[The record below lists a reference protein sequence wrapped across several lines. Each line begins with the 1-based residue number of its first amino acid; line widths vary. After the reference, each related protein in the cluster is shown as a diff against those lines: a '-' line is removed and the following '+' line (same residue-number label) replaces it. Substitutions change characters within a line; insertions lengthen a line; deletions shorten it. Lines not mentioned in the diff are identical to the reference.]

1 MAKRNVYAKIAA
13 MFDVA
18 LDEQFKIYE
27 SDVDGVS
34 GYYKFTEENGLVYC
48 ATPEDE
54 TATWVKAE
62 EVEQGILGGKIAVLN
77 NWTPEKNE
85 VYYFISDS
93 AGTIHKRAFSDVL
106 TVDVLNAKFHNCFKT
121 KDVAESQIAFI
132 VKRIFGIDNT
142 TDNTNT
148 DNTNNTSDDSN
159 TDTEPTD
166 GE

>member
-18 LDEQFKIYE
+18 LDEQFRIYE

-54 TATWVKAE
+54 TATWVRAE
-62 EVEQGILGGKIAVLN
+62 EIEQGILGGKIAVLN

-85 VYYFISDS
+85 VYYYISDK

-106 TVDVLNAKFHNCFKT
+106 TADVLNAKFHNCFKT
-121 KDVAESQIAFI
+121 KDVAESQTKFI
-132 VKRIFGIDNT
+132 VKRIFGVDEDSTDDST
-142 TDNTNT
+142 TDNG
-148 DNTNNTSDDSN
+148 SDDGDSG
-159 TDTEPTD
+159 TQTEPT